1 MIAVVEDEKELCES
15 LKLLL
20 TEKGYEIVTAGSC
33 GEADKYIGN
42 PQIDMFLLDV
52 KLPDGSGFD
61 ICRKIRKSSEEV
73 PVIFLTSCDNEEEI
87 VTGLDIGAD
96 DYITKPFYTKE
107 LLSRISAN
115 LRRSKFNVGNIYK
128 KGDIA
133 VDFDRYKISRQ
144 GEELNISTNE
154 FDIVR
159 ILIENKGKVVR
170 RDAIYEKIWDVHG
183 NFVEYNTL
191 TVAMSRIKAKL
202 GTYGEEHQQYIET
215 IRNVGYRW
223 ID

>member
-20 TEKGYEIVTAGSC
+20 IDKGYEIVTAGSC
-33 GEADKYIGN
+33 GEADKFIGN

-61 ICRKIRKSSEEV
+61 ICRKIRKSSEV

-96 DYITKPFYTKE
+96 DY
-107 LLSRISAN
+107 
-115 LRRSKFNVGNIYK
+115 V
-128 KGDIA
+128 

-144 GEELNISTNE
+144 GDELNISTNE
-154 FDIVR
+154 FDIVKM
-159 ILIENKGKVVR
+159 LIENKGRVVR
-170 RDAIYEKIWDVHG
+170 RDAIYEKIWDIHG

-202 GTYGEEHQQYIET
+202 GTYGEKHQQYIET

>member
-1 MIAVVEDEKELCES
+1 
-15 LKLLL
+15 
-20 TEKGYEIVTAGSC
+20 
-33 GEADKYIGN
+33 
-42 PQIDMFLLDV
+42 MFLLDV

-128 KGDIA
+128 KGILSLILTDI
-133 VDFDRYKISRQ
+133 R
-144 GEELNISTNE
+144 
-154 FDIVR
+154 
-159 ILIENKGKVVR
+159 
-170 RDAIYEKIWDVHG
+170 
-183 NFVEYNTL
+183 
-191 TVAMSRIKAKL
+191 
-202 GTYGEEHQQYIET
+202 
-215 IRNVGYRW
+215 
-223 ID
+223 

>member
-1 MIAVVEDEKELCES
+1 MIVVVEDEKELCES
-15 LKLLL
+15 FKMLL
-20 TEKGYEIVTAGSC
+20 TEKGYEIVTARSC
-33 GEADKYIGN
+33 DEADKYIGN

-61 ICRKIRKSSEEV
+61 ICRKIRKSSEV
-73 PVIFLTSCDNEEEI
+73 PV
-87 VTGLDIGAD
+87 IGAD

-115 LRRSKFNVGNIYK
+115 LRRSMFNAGNIYK
-128 KGDIA
+128 KGDIV
-133 VDFDRYKISRQ
+133 VDFDRYKISCQ
-144 GEELNISTNE
+144 GDELNISTNE

-170 RDAIYEKIWDVHG
+170 RDAIYEKIWDIHG

-202 GTYGEEHQQYIET
+202 GTYGEKHQQYIET

>member
-1 MIAVVEDEKELCES
+1 MPELDGISVAEKVRKDKAIPIIMLSAKSEDYDKI
-15 LKLLL
+15 
-20 TEKGYEIVTAGSC
+20 KGLNV
-33 GEADKYIGN
+33 
-42 PQIDMFLLDV
+42 
-52 KLPDGSGFD
+52 
-61 ICRKIRKSSEEV
+61 
-73 PVIFLTSCDNEEEI
+73 
-87 VTGLDIGAD
+87 GAD

-115 LRRSKFNVGNIYK
+115 LRRSMFNAGNIYK
-128 KGDIA
+128 KGDIV
-133 VDFDRYKISRQ
+133 VDFDRYKISRC
-144 GEELNISTNE
+144 GEELNVSTNE

-170 RDAIYEKIWDVHG
+170 REVIYEKIWDIHG

-202 GTYGEEHQQYIET
+202 GTYGEKHQQYIET

>member
-15 LKLLL
+15 LRLLL
-20 TEKGYEIVTAGSC
+20 TEKGYEAVTAGSC
-33 GEADKYIGN
+33 ERAEKLIDN

-61 ICRKIRKSSEEV
+61 ICRKIRKSSEV

-115 LRRSKFNVGNIYK
+115 LRRSKFIAGNIYK
-128 KGDIA
+128 KGDIS
-133 VDFDRYKISRQ
+133 VDFDRYKISRC

-154 FDIVR
+154 FDIVKM
-159 ILIENKGKVVR
+159 LIENKGKVVR
-170 RDAIYEKIWDVHG
+170 RDTIYENIWDVHG

-202 GTYGEEHQQYIET
+202 GTYGDTHQQYIET

>member
-15 LKLLL
+15 LKMLL
-20 TEKGYEIVTAGSC
+20 TEKGYEIVTARSC
-33 GEADKYIGN
+33 DEADKYIGN

-61 ICRKIRKSSEEV
+61 ICRKIRKSSEV

-87 VTGLDIGAD
+87 VMGLD
-96 DYITKPFYTKE
+96 ITKPFYTKE

-115 LRRSKFNVGNIYK
+115 LRRSKFNADNIYK
-128 KGDIA
+128 KGDIV
-133 VDFDRYKISRQ
+133 VDFGRYKISRC

-159 ILIENKGKVVR
+159 ILIENKGRVVR
-170 RDAIYEKIWDVHG
+170 RDAIYEKIWDIHG

-202 GTYGEEHQQYIET
+202 GTYGEKHQQYIET

>member
-20 TEKGYEIVTAGSC
+20 IDKGYEIVTAGSC
-33 GEADKYIGN
+33 GEADKFIGN

-61 ICRKIRKSSEEV
+61 ICRKIRKSSEV

-115 LRRSKFNVGNIYK
+115 LRRRYIYK
-128 KGDIA
+128 KGDIV

-144 GEELNISTNE
+144 GDELNISTNE
-154 FDIVR
+154 FDIVKM
-159 ILIENKGKVVR
+159 LIENKGRVVR
-170 RDAIYEKIWDVHG
+170 RDAIYEKIWDIHG

-202 GTYGEEHQQYIET
+202 GTYGEKHQQYIET

>member
-1 MIAVVEDEKELCES
+1 MIAVVEDERELCES
-15 LKLLL
+15 IKLLL
-20 TEKGYEIVTAGSC
+20 TEKGYEIVTAGNC
-33 GEADKYIGN
+33 EQAGQLIGN

-61 ICRKIRKSSEEV
+61 ICRKIRQINEV
-73 PVIFLTSCDNEEEI
+73 PVIFLTSCDSEDEI

-115 LRRSKFNVGNIYK
+115 LRRSKFNAGNIYK
-128 KGDIA
+128 KGNIV
-133 VDFDRYKISRQ
+133 VDFDRYKINRC

-154 FDIVR
+154 FSI
-159 ILIENKGKVVR
+159 ITMLIENKGKVVR
-170 RDAIYEKIWDVHG
+170 RDVIYEKIWDVHG

-202 GTYGEEHQQYIET
+202 GTYGEKHEQYIET

>member
-20 TEKGYEIVTAGSC
+20 TDKGYEIVTAGSC

-96 DYITKPFYTKE
+96 DYITKPFGMTELIARIRAVLRRYEKTHSVKTYKAGNLYVNPAKHIIEVSGQQITLSYKE
-107 LLSRISAN
+107 YSLLMVLLEAEGNVVERETLLSKVWGEYYTESRTLDVHIRKLRIKLNAAGD
-115 LRRSKFNVGNIYK
+115 VIETV
-128 KGDIA
+128 KGIG
-133 VDFDRYKISRQ
+133 YKIGGAES
-144 GEELNISTNE
+144 E
-154 FDIVR
+154 
-159 ILIENKGKVVR
+159 
-170 RDAIYEKIWDVHG
+170 
-183 NFVEYNTL
+183 
-191 TVAMSRIKAKL
+191 
-202 GTYGEEHQQYIET
+202 
-215 IRNVGYRW
+215 
-223 ID
+223 